1 MPSKP
6 DPVEELLTSIADSC
20 FRSARDLHEIRNL
33 IAVLLVM
40 GLLAG
45 IAAII
50 SALI

>member
-6 DPVEELLTSIADSC
+6 DPVEELLTSIANDI
-20 FRSARDLHEIRNL
+20 HEVRNL